1 MRISRL
7 STIAV
12 LFISAGICFAA
23 DEMEVGLSGQRM
35 HVNPARRGVNGAT
48 PYARAGEVA
57 VGHLSVKSANAKK
70 EKDADL
76 GLRVLDVA
84 TEIDGLSAR
93 TTVTHVFENA
103 TDEILEG
110 VFTFAMPSG
119 SAVDRFAMTI
129 KTDSDLMEG
138 ELVEKGYAKRVYNN
152 LVYGVGMDPGV
163 LEWLDGN
170 IFRAT
175 IFPIQPQARK
185 TIVVSYL
192 ETLTPQFCSNTLTT
206 TYRYPLF
213 QRGDVKAMPPAS
225 QVQLHTVIRNAPA
238 GTTVSATLNP
248 RVQPGAN
255 GMFTL
260 SAVIDGEVAT
270 PEDWAITLQHKAPQA
285 PAKAPAGAAVAADP
299 NACIFRAFRPDTK
312 SDGAYA
318 LTLIPDAPNDG
329 QPKDVD
335 VIFMLDT
342 SSSRSSASMAASCE
356 LIRAG
361 IEALNLDDRFALV
374 CFDVTTRVL
383 PGGLQQPFERNVDHA
398 KEMLKTSLPLG
409 ATDVA
414 GAFKTVEELFART
427 ARAHTYVIYLGDADA
442 SYGETDMDAVR
453 KQAEQSLRALHADMF
468 AVYGGTRK
476 SGDVNLVQQYARGLE
491 ALGKFSGGPVLELTP
506 SLRPS
511 DAGRT
516 LIHSLGAPVLSHA
529 KLEVTTDDGAAI
541 DSSPGIVGGLTLDRA
556 YTTFGRFT
564 KNGSAKV
571 VLSGTLHGEEYR
583 RAWTVE
589 FPKQENA
596 NGTIEKLWARA
607 RIGQLNASG
616 DRQSADEAM
625 RLALR
630 HGILSQN
637 TAFLVLE
644 SEQMYSDYKIAHTDR
659 RPDAGE
665 LRSRMLAGTAMPLE
679 SAPGFDPADAL
690 TAAQSMRIAAKPPL
704 ANSMAGAP
712 IQIGDTKVKLSL
724 QDVKIVERAEKFKA
738 GDAILTHRQAFER
751 RMGLTRLIAAERGLP
766 FEPETVFPKIWLEA
780 INSKLSP
787 VNTFANNELTTAGK
801 RDDTSL
807 ADIRVWTEVQR
818 QPAAAPTWR
827 SKMAQPDAIE
837 DQVDHLLNTDKPSQI
852 KIADDNSA
860 LFVDSHLFAQQILGE
875 LLMDNA
881 PQHYKVLGGT
891 SEVMRVISTRRPLT
905 YSLKGIEPLR
915 LSAAYNFLAELALIE
930 HQYDLAGKMAER
942 SIEASE
948 KYTVSGKPVAALSHM
963 ILALSAQVS
972 GDYSEA
978 SKQYAAMLA
987 GTDPLLKGT
996 HALTYSALVTTM
1008 AMGGN
1013 ADGAVTVLER
1023 WCANAYSPEITVR
1036 LGEAYQLAHRRDDAI
1051 RALSIPVEFG
1061 QESGKDYPRPEDFLK
1076 KTRKH

>member
-7 STIAV
+7 STVAV
-12 LFISAGICFAA
+12 FFITAGICFAA

-57 VGHLSVKSANAKK
+57 VGRLAVKSATK

-110 VFTFAMPSG
+110 VFTFALPSG
-119 SAVDRFAMTI
+119 AAVDRFAMTI

-138 ELVEKGYAKRVYNN
+138 ELMEKDNAKRIYNN
-152 LVYGVGMDPGV
+152 LVYGTGKDPGV

-175 IFPIQPQARK
+175 IFPIQPQGRK

-192 ETLTPQFCSNTLTT
+192 ETLTPQLCSNALTT

-213 QRGDVKAMPPAS
+213 QKGDVKAMPPAS
-225 QVQLHTVIRNAPA
+225 QVRLHTVVRNAPA
-238 GTTVSATLNP
+238 GTSVSATLNP
-248 RVQPGAN
+248 RVQPGSN

-270 PEDWAITLQHKAPQA
+270 PEDWAITLQSKAPQT
-285 PAKAPAGAAVAADP
+285 PAKAAATADP

-312 SDGAYA
+312 REGTYA
-318 LTLIPDAPNDG
+318 LILIPDAPNEG

-342 SSSRSSASMAASCE
+342 SSSRTPASIAASCE

-374 CFDVTTRVL
+374 CFDVTARVL
-383 PGGLQQPFERNVDHA
+383 PGGLQQPFERNVDRAH
-398 KEMLKTSLPLG
+398 EMLKASLPLG

-414 GAFKTVEELFART
+414 GAFKTVEDLFART
-427 ARAHTYVIYLGDADA
+427 ARPHTYVIYLGDADA
-442 SYGETDMDAVR
+442 SYGETNPDAVR

-476 SGDVNLVQQYARGLE
+476 SGDVNRVQQYARGLE
-491 ALGKFSGGPVLELTP
+491 ALGNFSGGPVLELTP
-506 SLRPS
+506 GLRPA

-516 LIHSLGAPVLSHA
+516 LIHSLGAPILSHA
-529 KLEVTTDDGAAI
+529 KLELTTDDGVAI
-541 DSSPGIVGGLTLDRA
+541 DCSPGIAGGITLDRA
-556 YTTFGRFT
+556 YTAFGRFA
-564 KNGSAKV
+564 KDGSAKV
-571 VLSGTLHGEEYR
+571 VLSGTLRGEEYR

-616 DRQSADEAM
+616 DNAAAGEAM
-625 RLALR
+625 NLALR

-644 SEQMYSDYKIAHTDR
+644 SEQMYSDYRIARNDR

-665 LRSRMLAGTAMPLE
+665 LRSRMLAGTPMPLE
-679 SAPGFDPADAL
+679 SAPGLDPAEAL
-690 TAAQSMRIAAKPPL
+690 TAAQNMRIAAKPPL
-704 ANSMAGAP
+704 ANSMSGAP

-724 QDVKIVERAEKFKA
+724 QDVKIVERPEKVKA
-738 GDAILTHRQAFER
+738 GDPVLTHRQAFER

-787 VNTFANNELTTAGK
+787 VNTFANNEATTAGK
-801 RDDTSL
+801 REDESR

-818 QPAAAPTWR
+818 QPVAAPTWR

-837 DQVDHLLNTDKPSQI
+837 DQVEHLLNTEKPSQI
-852 KIADDNSA
+852 KFAADDSA
-860 LFVDSHLFAQQILGE
+860 VFVDSHLFAQQILGE

-881 PQHYKVLGGT
+881 PQNYKVAGGT
-891 SEVMRVISTRRPLT
+891 SEVLRVISTRRPLT

-930 HQYDLAGKMAER
+930 HQYDLAAMMAQR
-942 SIEASE
+942 SIEASAG
-948 KYTVSGKPVAALSHM
+948 YVANGKPVAALSHM

-978 SKQYAAMLA
+978 SRQYAAMLA

-996 HALTYSALVTTM
+996 QAMTYSALVTTM
-1008 AMGGN
+1008 ALGGN

-1061 QESGKDYPRPEDFLK
+1061 QESGKDFPRPEDFLK